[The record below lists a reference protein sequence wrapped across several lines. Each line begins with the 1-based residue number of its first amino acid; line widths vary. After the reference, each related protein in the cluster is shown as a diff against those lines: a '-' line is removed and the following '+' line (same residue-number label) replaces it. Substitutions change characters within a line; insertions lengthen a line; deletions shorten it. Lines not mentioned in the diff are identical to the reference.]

1 MQSVKMKKKEDI
13 GAKIY
18 SWAKDIYPIC
28 RSITGPGVR
37 KTLEYIQ
44 ERLPALNIFSVPSG
58 TKAYDWTV
66 PDEWTI
72 RDAYVL
78 NSDGHRVIDFQKNN
92 LHIVGYSTPVD
103 KYLSLEELNDHLYSI
118 PDKPNAIPYVTSYY
132 KSRWGFCI
140 SHNER
145 VKLSPGQYRVVID
158 SDMKTGVLNYGEY
171 IIQGESDKEILIS
184 TYICHPSMANNEVSG
199 PVVTMALAQWLEK
212 TQRRRHTYRI
222 VFLPETIGSIVYLNK
237 NYNVMKKNIVAGFV
251 VTCIGDNRAYSFM
264 PSRLGNTLAD
274 RVATHVLKHKVENYV
289 HYSFLE
295 RGSDERQYCS
305 PLIDLPVVSIMRT
318 KYGKYP
324 EYHTSLDDLSLISP
338 DGLEGGYN
346 VLRNALEVLEKNYVY
361 QPLIYCE
368 PQLGKRGLYNIA
380 SNEDIDTMGNILAY
394 VDGKKDLIE
403 IATEIESYA
412 LDCSVVAENL
422 VAHELLSRK

>member
-1 MQSVKMKKKEDI
+1 MKKKEDI

-145 VKLSPGQYRVVID
+145 VKLSPGQYRGVID
-158 SDMKTGVLNYGEY
+158 SDMKTGVLN
-171 IIQGESDKEILIS
+171 
-184 TYICHPSMANNEVSG
+184 
-199 PVVTMALAQWLEK
+199 
-212 TQRRRHTYRI
+212 
-222 VFLPETIGSIVYLNK
+222 
-237 NYNVMKKNIVAGFV
+237 
-251 VTCIGDNRAYSFM
+251 
-264 PSRLGNTLAD
+264 
-274 RVATHVLKHKVENYV
+274 
-289 HYSFLE
+289 
-295 RGSDERQYCS
+295 
-305 PLIDLPVVSIMRT
+305 
-318 KYGKYP
+318 
-324 EYHTSLDDLSLISP
+324 
-338 DGLEGGYN
+338 
-346 VLRNALEVLEKNYVY
+346 
-361 QPLIYCE
+361 
-368 PQLGKRGLYNIA
+368 
-380 SNEDIDTMGNILAY
+380 
-394 VDGKKDLIE
+394 
-403 IATEIESYA
+403 
-412 LDCSVVAENL
+412 
-422 VAHELLSRK
+422 